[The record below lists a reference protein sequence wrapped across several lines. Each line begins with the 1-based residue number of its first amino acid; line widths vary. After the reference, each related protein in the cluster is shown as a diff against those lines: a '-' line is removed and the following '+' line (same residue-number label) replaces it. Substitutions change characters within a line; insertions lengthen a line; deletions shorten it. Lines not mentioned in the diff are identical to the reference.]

1 MHSIDISPWLISRSS
16 PLITYA
22 IFAESLKQRNIT
34 FWSFCLFKMWKKT
47 LKGRLL
53 FPLDLKFYKFTAMF
67 VFIEIPL
74 KAETFPNEFIWQTFN
89 ISSKCHWSALNHILF
104 SLSIT
109 LSILSLTQQV
119 SVLHQNLFA
128 FQEGNM
134 SLERFSSTWS
144 PALWILCGLE
154 CMDSFSDLTISF
166 SVRILFS
173 LKLFRLL
180 WGLIFYLNYLQAI
193 TCITFYLFIP

>member
-1 MHSIDISPWLISRSS
+1 
-16 PLITYA
+16 
-22 IFAESLKQRNIT
+22 
-34 FWSFCLFKMWKKT
+34 MWKKT
-47 LKGRLL
+47 LKGRFL

-134 SLERFSSTWS
+134 SRERFSSTWS
-144 PALWILCGLE
+144 PALWILCVLE

-166 SVRILFS
+166 SVRIFFLWNYFAFCEVLFFIQIIYKPS
-173 LKLFRLL
+173 HVSPF
-180 WGLIFYLNYLQAI
+180 IYLYHKI
-193 TCITFYLFIP
+193 VVSR

>member
-1 MHSIDISPWLISRSS
+1 MQFSLNLWNKEILHSEASVYFRC
-16 PLITYA
+16 
-22 IFAESLKQRNIT
+22 EKR
-34 FWSFCLFKMWKKT
+34 
-47 LKGRLL
+47 LKGRFL

-144 PALWILCGLE
+144 PALWIPCVLE

-166 SVRILFS
+166 SVRIFFS

-180 WGLIFYLNYLQAI
+180 WGLIFYSNYLQAI

>member
-1 MHSIDISPWLISRSS
+1 
-16 PLITYA
+16 
-22 IFAESLKQRNIT
+22 
-34 FWSFCLFKMWKKT
+34 
-47 LKGRLL
+47 
-53 FPLDLKFYKFTAMF
+53 MF

-180 WGLIFYLNYLQAI
+180 WGVIFYSNYLQAT
-193 TCITFYLFIP
+193 TCIIFYLFIPLNCCKSPKLKCEEKCVVVLEEMKIIFFIFLSDAVSQNINSHYDRCFFFGCYFGEFSITLGK